1 MSRPNPQLT
10 PGQQDLLLAALA
22 SNSKPGQQS
31 SAGAR
36 AGSRDSMSDKG
47 GKTGRF
53 DPNTQSTPPS
63 GHFDFG
69 SDDSPY
75 LGFDIDGEGDESYDF
90 DVNGQMIGDLPE
102 PAADLHDKRKS
113 IDGKDDD
120 EGGGKRRESED
131 KSGKKPG
138 RKPLTSEP
146 TTVSISCGFGGGDTS
161 DYECRNVRHRIA
173 LLNGH
178 SENGKRS
185 ISKTS
190 KSRSTTSRRLP
201 SLQTMRTDFSEH
213 KWRDYKSN

>member
-120 EGGGKRRESED
+120 EGGGKEEKVR
-131 KSGKKPG
+131 
-138 RKPLTSEP
+138 TSLAR
-146 TTVSISCGFGGGDTS
+146 SRGG
-161 DYECRNVRHRIA
+161 N
-173 LLNGH
+173 L
-178 SENGKRS
+178 
-185 ISKTS
+185 
-190 KSRSTTSRRLP
+190 
-201 SLQTMRTDFSEH
+201 
-213 KWRDYKSN
+213 